1 MTKDMSFIYRIFI
14 PLKNLLE
21 SKNQT
26 AKLFFIKERK
36 GKTMKFQLID
46 YFDVW
51 GNEEEGWE
59 VNSLARTDIYIDIDT
74 KNDDET
80 DILIKLVE
88 AEYLNP
94 KAIDEI
100 CVNWLEVNF
109 IEMETEKGYPIG
121 RLEADW
127 EEVEGMV

>member
-1 MTKDMSFIYRIFI
+1 
-14 PLKNLLE
+14 
-21 SKNQT
+21 
-26 AKLFFIKERK
+26 
-36 GKTMKFQLID
+36 MKFQLID

-59 VNSLARTDIYIDIDT
+59 VNNLAKTDIYIDIDT

-94 KAIDEI
+94 KSINEI
-100 CVNWLEVNF
+100 FVNWLEVDF
-109 IEMETEKGYPIG
+109 IELETEKGYPIG

-127 EEVEGMV
+127 EEVERMV

>member
-1 MTKDMSFIYRIFI
+1 
-14 PLKNLLE
+14 
-21 SKNQT
+21 
-26 AKLFFIKERK
+26 
-36 GKTMKFQLID
+36 MKFQLID

-59 VNSLARTDIYIDIDT
+59 VNNLAKTDIYIDIDT

-94 KAIDEI
+94 KSINEI

-109 IEMETEKGYPIG
+109 IELETEKGYPIG

-127 EEVEGMV
+127 EEVERMV